1 MGSRKTD
8 VSPLTTFLRDK
19 IIQLLFH
26 FDCKRVVT
34 HISGLYF
41 GENIMKLMTQQQFRR
56 TSMAQTPLEQW
67 KYVWDRGSSS

>member
-8 VSPLTTFLRDK
+8 VSLLTTFLRDK

-34 HISGLYF
+34 HTSGLYF
-41 GENIMKLMTQQQFRR
+41 GGNIMKLMTQQQYRR
-56 TSMAQTPLEQW
+56 TSMARTPLEQ
-67 KYVWDRGSSS
+67 

>member
-41 GENIMKLMTQQQFRR
+41 GENIMKLMTKQQYRR
-56 TSMAQTPLEQW
+56 TSMAQTPLEQ
-67 KYVWDRGSSS
+67 

>member
-1 MGSRKTD
+1 MSSRKTD

-34 HISGLYF
+34 HVSGLYF
-41 GENIMKLMTQQQFRR
+41 GKKYYETDVTMTIQ
-56 TSMAQTPLEQW
+56 
-67 KYVWDRGSSS
+67 

>member
-1 MGSRKTD
+1 MSSRKTD
-8 VSPLTTFLRDK
+8 VSPLTTVLRDK

-41 GENIMKLMTQQQFRR
+41 GENIMKLMTQQQYRR
-56 TSMAQTPLEQW
+56 TSMAGTPLEQ
-67 KYVWDRGSSS
+67 

>member
-1 MGSRKTD
+1 MSSRKTD
-8 VSPLTTFLRDK
+8 VSSLITFLKDK

-34 HISGLYF
+34 HVSGLYF

-56 TSMAQTPLEQW
+56 TSLARTPLEQC
-67 KYVWDRGSSS
+67 KYV

>member
-1 MGSRKTD
+1 MSSRKTD

-19 IIQLLFH
+19 IIQLFFH

-41 GENIMKLMTQQQFRR
+41 GENIMKLMTQQQYR
-56 TSMAQTPLEQW
+56 TSMAWTPLEQW
-67 KYVWDRGSSS
+67 KYVWDRDSLS

>member
-1 MGSRKTD
+1 MGSCKTD

-19 IIQLLFH
+19 NIQLLFH

-41 GENIMKLMTQQQFRR
+41 GGKYYETYDKTTIQKNYNGSNTFGTMKICMRQ
-56 TSMAQTPLEQW
+56 
-67 KYVWDRGSSS
+67 G

>member
-8 VSPLTTFLRDK
+8 VSLLTTFLRDK

-26 FDCKRVVT
+26 FDCKRAVT

-41 GENIMKLMTQQQFRR
+41 GENIMKLMTQQQDRR
-56 TSMAQTPLEQW
+56 TSMAL
-67 KYVWDRGSSS
+67 